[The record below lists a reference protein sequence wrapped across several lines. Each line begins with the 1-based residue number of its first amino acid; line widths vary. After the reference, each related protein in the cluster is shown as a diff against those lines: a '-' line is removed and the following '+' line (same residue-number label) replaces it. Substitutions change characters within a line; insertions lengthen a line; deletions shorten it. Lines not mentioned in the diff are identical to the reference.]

1 MNKRMYEKPVFQFQ
15 ELKLMERVADTCWGA
30 GHAWYDKNGNEAIE
44 PEEIVELPGNGC
56 SGYEDIFAFNFEIHP
71 GNNTVNTKDSSL
83 SIQPI
88 IS

>member
-30 GHAWYDKNGNEAIE
+30 GKVWKDKNGNGVVDPDEV
-44 PEEIVELPGNGC
+44 VELSGNGC
-56 SGYEDIFAFNFEIHP
+56 SKYEDIFSSVFDEFPDKNA
-71 GNNTVNTKDSSL
+71 VNTKDSSL
-83 SIQPI
+83 PIQPI

>member
-1 MNKRMYEKPVFQFQ
+1 MYEKPVFQFQ

-30 GHAWYDKNGNEAIE
+30 GSAWYDKNGNHAIE
-44 PEEIVELPGNGC
+44 PDEIVELPGSGC
-56 SGYEDIFAFNFEIHP
+56 SKYEDIFSQNFGECP

-83 SIQPI
+83 PIQPI

>member
-30 GHAWYDKNGNEAIE
+30 GKVWSDKNGNGKTD

-56 SGYEDIFAFNFEIHP
+56 SDYENIFSSNFGVYP
-71 GNNTVNTKDSSL
+71 DNNAVNTKDSSL